1 MSFADYDRGAP
12 QMESSKSILKPYPD
26 PMMTLGCH
34 HTPGLR
40 APALTNMLKPRLEN
54 LIIVSGNIRPE

>member
-1 MSFADYDRGAP
+1 MRMRFKVGKNQMSFCECDRGAP

-34 HTPGLR
+34 RTQG
-40 APALTNMLKPRLEN
+40 
-54 LIIVSGNIRPE
+54 SGHPH